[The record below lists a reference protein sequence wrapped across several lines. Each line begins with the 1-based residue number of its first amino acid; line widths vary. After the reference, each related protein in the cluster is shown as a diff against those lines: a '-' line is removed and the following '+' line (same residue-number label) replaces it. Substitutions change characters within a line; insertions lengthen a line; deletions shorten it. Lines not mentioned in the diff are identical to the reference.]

1 MSENVKKKLP
11 EGWRWV
17 KLGEVCEEKMGLRDP
32 HKQPDTPFYYVDIS
46 SVDNNTKQIID
57 FKEILGKD
65 APSRARQIICKDDV
79 IVATTRPNLNA
90 VAIVPPHL
98 DNQICST
105 GFCVLRAKSDLDTQY
120 LFAFVQTKDFIE
132 SLSDLVKGALYP
144 AVTDK
149 QVREQMIPLPPLP
162 TQQRLA
168 ARLNDQLATVE
179 RARLA
184 AQAQLEEAKNLPAAY
199 LRQVFPKV
207 GEVLPEG
214 WRWVKLGEVCHSI
227 NYGHTASA
235 DYSVKEPKFLRITDI
250 QNGQVDWDLVPGCQ
264 ITLAEEITNRLTDG
278 DIVFAR
284 TGGTTGKSFLIQK
297 PPRGVFASYLIRLT
311 PSKQQADSNYL
322 YLFFQSDDYWRQIKA
337 NMRGGAQPNVNATL
351 LSQLQV
357 PLPPLPTQQ
366 RLAAR
371 LNDQLAAVERLRL
384 AAQAQLNEINALPA
398 ALLRKAFN
406 GEL

>member
-17 KLGEVCEEKMGLRDP
+17 KLGEVCQQD
-32 HKQPDTPFYYVDIS
+32 
-46 SVDNNTKQIID
+46 
-57 FKEILGKD
+57 
-65 APSRARQIICKDDV
+65 RQIINPNSEIAVKLPYLGLENV
-79 IVATTRPNLNA
+79 ESNTGKIIKNTTEFTEEEGK
-90 VAIVPPHL
+90 
-98 DNQICST
+98 ST
-105 GFCVLRAKSDLDTQY
+105 T
-120 LFAFVQTKDFIE
+120 FAFDDRHVLYGKLRPYLNKVALPNFVGRCTTEIIPLLPKENIDREFLCWLLRRGEVVETAMRNKTGSRMPRADMEELMKIE
-132 SLSDLVKGALYP
+132 
-144 AVTDK
+144 
-149 QVREQMIPLPPLP
+149 IPLPPLP

-168 ARLNDQLATVE
+168 ARLNDQLVAVG

-371 LNDQLAAVERLRL
+371 LNDQLTAVGRARL